1 MDERTDERTNERTN
15 ERTHYHRRLRNT
27 LLYACGLATL
37 AICYI
42 DLQRIALHSYHTKTY
57 HQISNINLIELKL
70 ARSLFQLTAFYGL
83 IGSFHP
89 GERSASTGT
98 LNPDGVRTQTVEYK
112 LLVIIVVLIVVL

>member
-1 MDERTDERTNERTN
+1 MSK
-15 ERTHYHRRLRNT
+15 
-27 LLYACGLATL
+27 LL
-37 AICYI
+37 
-42 DLQRIALHSYHTKTY
+42 
-57 HQISNINLIELKL
+57 QISNINVIELKL